1 MHIHHR
7 RLRHAFTLVE
17 LLVVIGIIALLIS
30 ILLPA
35 LRRAREQAYRVSC
48 MSNHKQ
54 LMTATK
60 MYNADW
66 KDVMPFANWA
76 GKEGAGSWWPGQ
88 GWAYTK
94 TMIGNRVYP
103 NFLPE
108 DVKTGALY
116 KYLRTEKVYRC
127 PFDVEPY
134 QKGSGTG
141 TVHVF
146 SSYTINGAVSGYGD
160 TSAPAPGYRAS
171 KFKPDA
177 YIFWET
183 DETRDFNFNDASN
196 YPRPDEGLTRRH
208 AMNGSIIS
216 CNDGHAEI
224 ITFKQFDEER
234 LKVLKNRLWCNPG
247 STDGR

>member
-1 MHIHHR
+1 MQIIR
-7 RLRHAFTLVE
+7 RRRRHAFTLVE

-66 KDVMPFANWA
+66 KDVMPFSNWVS
-76 GKEGAGSWWPGQ
+76 KEDQGQNSWWPGQ
-88 GWAYTK
+88 GWLYHRNALGYGYQNHK
-94 TMIGNRVYP
+94 VDDI
-103 NFLPE
+103 
-108 DVKTGALY
+108 KTGALY
-116 KYLRTEKVYRC
+116 KYLRTAKVYRC

-134 QKGSGTG
+134 QAGSTHLF
-141 TVHVF
+141 T
-146 SSYTINGAVSGYGD
+146 SYTINGAVSGYGNF
-160 TSAPAPGYRAS
+160 TAPAPGYRAS

-177 YIFWET
+177 FIFWET
-183 DETRDFNFNDASN
+183 DETINFNFNDGSN
-196 YPRPDEGLTRRH
+196 YPNPSEGLTKRH

-224 ITFKQFDEER
+224 ITFKQFEEER

-247 STDGR
+247 TPTGRQDQ

>member
-1 MHIHHR
+1 MGNRHR
-7 RLRHAFTLVE
+7 RGFTLVE

-54 LMTATK
+54 LMTAVK

-66 KDVMPFANWA
+66 KDIMPFSNWVS
-76 GKEGAGSWWPGQ
+76 KETGGASAWWPGQ
-88 GWAYTK
+88 GWLYHYPKTK
-94 TMIGNRVYP
+94 GYP
-103 NFLPE
+103 NYKE
-108 DVKTGALY
+108 ADVQSGALF
-116 KYLRTEKVYRC
+116 KYLRVAKIYRC

-134 QKGSGTG
+134 QPGSTHLF
-141 TVHVF
+141 T
-146 SSYTINGAVSGYGD
+146 SYTINGAVSGYGNFG
-160 TSAPAPGYRAS
+160 APAPGYRAS

-177 YIFWET
+177 FIFWET
-183 DETRDFNFNDASN
+183 DETVNFNFNDGSN
-196 YPRPDEGLTRRH
+196 YPQPSEGLTKRH
-208 AMNGSIIS
+208 AVQGSIIS

-224 ITFKQFDEER
+224 ITFKQFEEER

-247 STDGR
+247 TANGRQ